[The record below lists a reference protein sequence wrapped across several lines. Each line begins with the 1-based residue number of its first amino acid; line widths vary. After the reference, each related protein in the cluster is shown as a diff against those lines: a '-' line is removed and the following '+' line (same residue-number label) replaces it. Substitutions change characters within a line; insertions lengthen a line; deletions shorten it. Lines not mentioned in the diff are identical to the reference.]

1 MENNNVVSPEAL
13 TEMKK
18 AWRESV
24 AIRSKK
30 RKGLARIFADSS
42 INDQFIDTKLEQES
56 LEVLKDKS
64 KVFNASFRNFL
75 TISAT

>member
-1 MENNNVVSPEAL
+1 VSPEAL

-24 AIRSKK
+24 AIRKKK
-30 RKGLARIFADSS
+30 RKGLARIFADNNS
-42 INDQFIDTKLEQES
+42 INEQFIDPKLEQES

-64 KVFNASFRNFL
+64 KVTKVNLNKVSFF
-75 TISAT
+75 